1 MRKRKES
8 LNFYSLLIRQMTVIR
23 DAVAALC
30 DYCEEPSQE
39 KGDFVKIKEKEADAV
54 RRELVEDIN
63 RTFITPIDREDLF
76 RLSSSVDDLADYAWT
91 TVKEL
96 RIYDI
101 APDEH
106 LLRMARTLLDMADG
120 LLVCMA
126 NLEKNPAKVS
136 EEATRVKKL
145 ENTLNVQSPPVHRGA
160 LPLRRLQAYPEVPG
174 DLQSY
179 EPRLRQGRLQR
190 RHPAG
195 YHRQILNRPSPSY
208 PRPGRRKSTAP
219 AVLFPLPEGPFRRR
233 RIVPAPRAKNGR
245 GPFRVPPAPYSLPLP
260 GDALSLDRRF
270 RGADLPFSGPAGR
283 SRAGPAP
290 GAGSGGYSPGCR
302 SRSCPAASPPPGR
315 PCPFW
320 AAGWWSDRSGAGP
333 QRGCR
338 QSR

>member
-23 DAVAALC
+23 DAVAALR

-120 LLVCMA
+120 LLVCME

-145 ENTLNVQSPPVHRGA
+145 ENTLNVQFHQSIAELFRSDDFKHILKYREIYSHMNHA
-160 LPLRRLQAYPEVPG
+160 SDKG
-174 DLQSY
+174 DFS
-179 EPRLRQGRLQR
+179 
-190 RHPAG
+190 AD
-195 YHRQILNRPSPSY
+195 IL
-208 PRPGRRKSTAP
+208 
-219 AVLFPLPEGPFRRR
+219 LDI
-233 RIVPAPRAKNGR
+233 IVK
-245 GPFRVPPAPYSLPLP
+245 F
-260 GDALSLDRRF
+260 
-270 RGADLPFSGPAGR
+270 
-283 SRAGPAP
+283 
-290 GAGSGGYSPGCR
+290 
-302 SRSCPAASPPPGR
+302 
-315 PCPFW
+315 
-320 AAGWWSDRSGAGP
+320 
-333 QRGCR
+333 
-338 QSR
+338 

>member
-106 LLRMARTLLDMADG
+106 LLRMARTLLDMAGG
-120 LLVCMA
+120 LLVD
-126 NLEKNPAKVS
+126 
-136 EEATRVKKL
+136 RVF
-145 ENTLNVQSPPVHRGA
+145 Q
-160 LPLRRLQAYPEVPG
+160 PLMDAS
-174 DLQSY
+174 D
-179 EPRLRQGRLQR
+179 
-190 RHPAG
+190 PAG
-195 YHRQILNRPSPSY
+195 TLARLFGRDAGAAAALTFFALGVAGVLVCLIFNRLLRGYVWRDAGCARAPS
-208 PRPGRRKSTAP
+208 
-219 AVLFPLPEGPFRRR
+219 
-233 RIVPAPRAKNGR
+233 
-245 GPFRVPPAPYSLPLP
+245 
-260 GDALSLDRRF
+260 D
-270 RGADLPFSGPAGR
+270 
-283 SRAGPAP
+283 
-290 GAGSGGYSPGCR
+290 
-302 SRSCPAASPPPGR
+302 
-315 PCPFW
+315 
-320 AAGWWSDRSGAGP
+320 
-333 QRGCR
+333 
-338 QSR
+338 

>member
-30 DYCEEPSQE
+30 DYCEAPSQE
-39 KGDFVKIKEKEADAV
+39 KGDFVKTKEKEADAV

-120 LLVCMA
+120 LLVCME

-145 ENTLNVQSPPVHRGA
+145 ENTLNVQFHQSIAELFASDDFKHILKYREIYSHMNHA
-160 LPLRRLQAYPEVPG
+160 SDKG
-174 DLQSY
+174 DFS
-179 EPRLRQGRLQR
+179 
-190 RHPAG
+190 AD
-195 YHRQILNRPSPSY
+195 IL
-208 PRPGRRKSTAP
+208 
-219 AVLFPLPEGPFRRR
+219 LD
-233 RIVPAPRAKNGR
+233 IVVKI
-245 GPFRVPPAPYSLPLP
+245 
-260 GDALSLDRRF
+260 
-270 RGADLPFSGPAGR
+270 
-283 SRAGPAP
+283 
-290 GAGSGGYSPGCR
+290 
-302 SRSCPAASPPPGR
+302 
-315 PCPFW
+315 
-320 AAGWWSDRSGAGP
+320 
-333 QRGCR
+333 
-338 QSR
+338 